1 MTIKERI
8 ILELDQT
15 PEFLLEQV
23 FNFLRFLKSS
33 YRFTQMPPSSSAEG
47 TETSASTVVV
57 TSQFAESLSE
67 NDRLEKLNQ
76 LFGSWADQPD
86 LGEIFETIE
95 EDRRAYRGRPMDSL
109 D

>member
-15 PEFLLEQV
+15 PDFLLEQV

-33 YRFTQMPPSSSAEG
+33 YHFGQGLPVTSATESSAPAAV
-47 TETSASTVVV
+47 ETS
-57 TSQFAESLSE
+57 QMIESLSE
-67 NDRLEKLNQ
+67 AERLEKLNQ

-95 EDRRAYRGRPMDSL
+95 ENRRAYRGRSIDSL